1 LCCSVYCLCVNVY
14 CHRLT
19 TQLQSIN
26 ISYISYHIIIY
37 KVNASMVNIRHFAT
51 LRSTLMMFSTK
62 TVHQIKYVTY
72 LLKSKCLTI
81 AVFLGRHVPVK
92 QVLDL
97 SHDSVSTFGRSF
109 HARNHIVDRER
120 HVSHGVVTM
129 VTEIHVIPKSTKL
142 YKISWDEEITKQTK
156 QEPWFL
162 HPVVF
167 F

>member
-1 LCCSVYCLCVNVY
+1 
-14 CHRLT
+14 
-19 TQLQSIN
+19 
-26 ISYISYHIIIY
+26 
-37 KVNASMVNIRHFAT
+37 MVNIRHFAT